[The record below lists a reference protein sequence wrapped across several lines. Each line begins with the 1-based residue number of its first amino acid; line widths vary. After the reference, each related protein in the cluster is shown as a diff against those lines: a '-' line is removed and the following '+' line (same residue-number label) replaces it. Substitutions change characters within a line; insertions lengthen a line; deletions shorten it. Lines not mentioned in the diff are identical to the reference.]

1 MTLDSTSRLKGRS
14 SANLVG
20 SPPPSPPSAAFDDFE
35 NLLAPSHKGAGG
47 ELSLTID
54 TTPPSPPPSPPA
66 PTTEVEITITRAP
79 GQKLGL
85 DMVDR
90 KGAVVVTKVRYLKP
104 SMAFHGLLS

>member
-20 SPPPSPPSAAFDDFE
+20 SPPPSPPSAAFDRDLASPE
-35 NLLAPSHKGAGG
+35 NLLAPSHKHKGGGG
-47 ELSLTID
+47 ELALTID
-54 TTPPSPPPSPPA
+54 TTPPHPSPPPSPPA
-66 PTTEVEITITRAP
+66 QTEEVEIKITRAP

-90 KGAVVVTKVRYLKP
+90 KGAVVVTKVR
-104 SMAFHGLLS
+104 